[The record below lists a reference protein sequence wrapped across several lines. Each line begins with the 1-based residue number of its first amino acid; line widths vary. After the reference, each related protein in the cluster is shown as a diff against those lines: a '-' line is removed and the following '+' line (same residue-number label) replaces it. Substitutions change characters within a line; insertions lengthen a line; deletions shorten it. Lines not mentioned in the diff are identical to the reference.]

1 MHHFKVMFLKSLL
14 LLLVFLP
21 YLTITNT
28 KTLNAGAQKEEKP
41 QQQPTKPKYGG
52 VYRRG
57 LGNDPASLD
66 PAKITDIYEEVVVQ
80 QIFDGLVQYSENLMV
95 IPCIASSWES
105 SRDNLRWVFYLK
117 KDAKFH
123 NGRKVTARDFV
134 YTYTRILNP
143 ETHSGAAPL
152 ISQIKGATE
161 FREGKTKS
169 VEGLRAVD
177 ENTLEIILSEPNS
190 ALIAI
195 LAMVN
200 FGVVP
205 EEEVESRG
213 EAFGIQ
219 PVGTGPFKFVSW
231 ERNREIILK
240 SYEDYHEGR
249 PYLDQITFKIFS
261 GTSSDEMFKMF
272 EKGELDDSIIPV
284 SLYNEIINDQRYKF
298 YKRPSLSLRML
309 VMNNTYEYFKDKRV
323 RQALNYAIDK
333 EEISKVAGKGRL
345 IPATGLIP
353 KGMAGYKPEAINY
366 PYSPQ
371 KAAQLLKEAGYP
383 DGKGFPTIQFWS
395 SVKSAGLL
403 AEDDAIKS
411 YLNAIGIKIE
421 FNYLTDWP
429 AFKKMIQEGKAPMFK
444 YSWEADVPD
453 PDNILGSLFYSKSS
467 TNRAFYKNPDVDRL
481 IEKARKEPDYHKRIS
496 LYSTIQDMI
505 MEDAPVILLNYLAY
519 ERVFQKY
526 VQGLEG
532 TALGDHYFSLKR
544 VWFDYEN
551 APR

>member
-1 MHHFKVMFLKSLL
+1 MFNSRRISLTL
-14 LLLVFLP
+14 ILSGIL
-21 YLTITNT
+21 YLSIT
-28 KTLNAGAQKEEKP
+28 LSQPLIAGSRKEENLKT
-41 QQQPTKPKYGG
+41 QPSKPKYGG

-57 LGNDPASLD
+57 LGNDPATLD

-95 IPCIASSWES
+95 IPCVASSWES
-105 SRDNLRWVFYLK
+105 TRDNLRWVFYIK
-117 KDAKFH
+117 KDARFH
-123 NGRKVTARDFV
+123 NGRKVTAQDFV
-134 YTYTRILNP
+134 YTLTRILNP
-143 ETHSGAAPL
+143 QTNSGAASL
-152 ISQIKGATE
+152 ISQIKGATS
-161 FREGKTKS
+161 FREGKTKN
-169 VEGLRAVD
+169 VDGLRAID
-177 ENTLEIILSEPNS
+177 DHTLEIVLSEPNS

-205 EEEVESRG
+205 KEEVELRG
-213 EAFGIQ
+213 EDFGIK
-219 PVGTGPFKFVSW
+219 PVGTGPFKFMSW
-231 ERNREIILK
+231 ERNREIILQ
-240 SYEDYHEGR
+240 SYENYHEGQ
-249 PYLDQITFKIFS
+249 PYLDQIVFKIFS

-272 EKGELDDSIIPV
+272 EKGELEDSIVPV
-284 SLYNEIINDQRYKF
+284 SLRNELIKNQKYKF
-298 YKRPSLSLRML
+298 YRRPSLSLRML

-323 RQALNYAIDK
+323 RQALNYALDK
-333 EEISKVAGKGRL
+333 ETMSEELGKGRL

-353 KGMAGYKPEAINY
+353 RGMAGYNPEATNY
-366 PYSPQ
+366 PYSLQ
-371 KAAQLLKEAGYP
+371 KAAQLLEEAGYP

-403 AEDDAIKS
+403 TEDDAIKN
-411 YLNAIGIKIE
+411 YLNAIGVKID

-444 YSWEADVPD
+444 LSWEADVPD
-453 PDNILGSLFYSKSS
+453 PDNILGSLFYSKSN
-467 TNRAFYKNPDVDRL
+467 TNRAFYKNPEVDKL
-481 IEKARKEPDYHKRIS
+481 IERARNESDYRKRIS
-496 LYSTIQDMI
+496 LYSTIQDII

-544 VWFDYEN
+544 VWFDYDST
-551 APR
+551 PR

>member
-1 MHHFKVMFLKSLL
+1 MFHFKRIFLTLL
-14 LLLVFLP
+14 LL
-21 YLTITNT
+21 T
-28 KTLNAGAQKEEKP
+28 TLSLSIKLSKPLIAGSQKEENP
-41 QQQPTKPKYGG
+41 QTQTSKPKYGG

-57 LGNDPASLD
+57 LGNDPATLD

-105 SRDNLRWVFYLK
+105 SRDNLKWVFHLK

-123 NGRKVTARDFV
+123 NGRGVTAQDFV
-134 YTYTRILNP
+134 YTFTRILNP
-143 ETHSGAAPL
+143 ETHSGAASL
-152 ISQIKGATE
+152 ISQIKGAAD
-161 FREGKTKS
+161 FREGRAKG
-169 VEGLRAVD
+169 VEGLRAID
-177 ENTLEIILSEPNS
+177 DHTLEILLSEPNS
-190 ALIAI
+190 SLIAI

-205 EEEVESRG
+205 EEEVKSRG

-219 PVGTGPFKFVSW
+219 PVGTGPFKFMSW
-231 ERNREIILK
+231 QRNREIILQG
-240 SYEDYHEGR
+240 YENYHEGR
-249 PYLDQITFKIFS
+249 PYLDQIVFKIFS

-272 EKGELDDSIIPV
+272 ERGELDDSIIPV
-284 SLYNEIINDQRYKF
+284 SLYNEIINDQRYKC
-298 YKRPSLSLRML
+298 YRRPSLSLRML
-309 VMNNTYEYFKDKRV
+309 MMNNTYEYFKDKRV

-333 EEISKVAGKGRL
+333 DEISKVAGKGRL

-353 KGMAGYKPEAINY
+353 KGMAGYKPEAMNY

-383 DGKGFPTIQFWS
+383 DGKGLPTIQFWS
-395 SVKSAGLL
+395 SVKSTGLL
-403 AEDDAIKS
+403 AEDDAIKN
-411 YLNAIGIKIE
+411 YLNAIGVKIE

-444 YSWEADVPD
+444 LSWEADVPD
-453 PDNILGSLFYSKSS
+453 PDNILGSLFYSKST
-467 TNRAFYKNPDVDRL
+467 TNRAFYKNPEVDKL
-481 IEKARKEPDYHKRIS
+481 IERARNESDYHKRIY

-505 MEDAPVILLNYLAY
+505 MDDAPVILLNYLAY

-544 VWFDYEN
+544 VWFDYIS